1 MNTITFNGKSFPI
14 REIELPNYGNV
25 LIGITELNSLLIND
39 KGGYASAE
47 AKEIDKQIYY
57 FVEPEE
63 LLLPDDKLIRLVV
76 EQCI

>member
-1 MNTITFNGKSFPI
+1 MNTITFNGKAFPI
-14 REIELPNYGNV
+14 RKIKLPIYGNV

-39 KGGYASAE
+39 KGSYTSAE
-47 AKEIDKQIYY
+47 AKEIDQQIYY

-63 LLLPDDKLIRLVV
+63 LLLPEEKLIRLVM